1 MKLKEVLQD
10 QRGYGTVE
18 FMIIFVASAVM
29 ATGVLVK
36 LLPSLKGLHETMTNN
51 IRDISGSGY

>member
-1 MKLKEVLQD
+1 MLKKLIKS

-18 FMIIFVASAVM
+18 FMIIFVAAAVL
-29 ATGVLVK
+29 AGTVLTQ
-36 LLPSLKGLHETMTNN
+36 LLPNIKGLHETMTNN